1 MIYKLY
7 EDWILKQQFTHQSL
21 SQDISLLRV
30 CRSNDI
36 NCDFIDLIDT
46 YRAWLAYYKKFI
58 DI

>member
-7 EDWILKQQFTHQSL
+7 EDRILKQPL
-21 SQDISLLRV
+21 SQEISLFRV
-30 CRSNDI
+30 YRSNDI

>member
-1 MIYKLY
+1 MFHKLY
-7 EDWILKQQFTHQSL
+7 EDRILKQQFTHQPL
-21 SQDISLLRV
+21 SQEISLFRIY
-30 CRSNDI
+30 RSNDI